1 MGYQI
6 TFLPTEEKMQGY
18 KPYNELSKV
27 ELEPTKYEIM
37 SYCMK
42 KHNESVF
49 SKVKYLKN
57 TLTFLA
63 NQVEQ
68 YEKQNAYYRWK
79 SDENHWLWYCGW
91 EFARECQFDKD
102 DVIERHVKDLLVLS
116 DIVETPDYFEN
127 SENFYKKLEE
137 VDENIDGFV
146 EIMSDYYIHEI
157 IKDLDDF
164 KLNDDD
170 EDENESCLCSDDE
183 TSECLDTDKSDNEN
197 DLQPCP
203 DQETQEYLDADEP
216 DNENTS
222 EDLTDDDDDLCEND
236 CVLYLNTSKLYD
248 DAKHDPEK
256 LTNYNAIIDSLRDQ
270 ELIFDEI
277 DGENSFIEIFDDNYK
292 NVLEIM
298 KNFGIDEP
306 EKYFSK
312 VM

>member
-6 TFLPTEEKMQGY
+6 TFLPTEEKMQEY

-42 KHNESVF
+42 KHDDSVF

-91 EFARECQFDKD
+91 EFARECSFDKD
-102 DVIERHVKDLLVLS
+102 DMIERHVKDLLVLS

-127 SENFYKKLEE
+127 SEKFYRKLEE

-157 IKDLDDF
+157 IKDLDEF

-170 EDENESCLCSDDE
+170 EDDEILDKDDCNSCLC
-183 TSECLDTDKSDNEN
+183 TD
-197 DLQPCP
+197 P
-203 DQETQEYLDADEP
+203 ETQEYLDAEVSE
-216 DNENTS
+216 NENTS
-222 EDLTDDDDDLCEND
+222 DDLIDDNVDLCEDD
-236 CVLYLNTSKLYD
+236 CVLYLNTSKLYED
-248 DAKHDPEK
+248 SKLDPEK

-270 ELIFDEI
+270 DLIFNEI
-277 DGENSFIEIFDDNYK
+277 DGEESFMEIFDDNYK

-298 KNFGIDEP
+298 REFEVDEP